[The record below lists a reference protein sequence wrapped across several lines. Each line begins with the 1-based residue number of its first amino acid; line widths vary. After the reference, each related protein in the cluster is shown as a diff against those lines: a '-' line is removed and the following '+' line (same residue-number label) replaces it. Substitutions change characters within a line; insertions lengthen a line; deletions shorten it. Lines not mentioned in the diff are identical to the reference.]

1 MLWDS
6 QKVREVW
13 SHFSQMFGKQRVA
26 TMNGNELRVATT
38 YPIYLE
44 ISCSLVQQSQNDV
57 FKNNIENNNSQLG
70 SKCTVD

>member
-13 SHFSQMFGKQRVA
+13 SHFSQMFGKQSVA

-38 YPIYLE
+38 YPIYFE
-44 ISCSLVQQSQNDV
+44 ISCSLLQQSQNDV